1 MLVEVRKMKMTPGSK
16 WSKHRIA
23 AQSPELRR
31 YLPETMLYSK
41 AALAKLV
48 ERHGV
53 VFVKP
58 VYGGG
63 GYRIFRVKK
72 LVGQYEVKLEHQK
85 RICST
90 LGAVHAWIESVRKGK
105 RFVVQQGVPLAK
117 WRGRPVD
124 LRTIVQRTETGSWE
138 VTRLF
143 AKAAGKNLAVT
154 NMVIGGTA
162 STVREYLLGI
172 GYTSKSAK
180 AAIRRLKAMSLQ
192 IARHYGR
199 GYSNA
204 IFGLDI
210 GMDRSGKFW
219 LIEANTAPQLSI
231 FKAGKLTPEEQRA
244 LKLWKLY
251 ANVNK
256 AAEKHRGSWRRS
268 K

>member
-1 MLVEVRKMKMTPGSK
+1 MKLTPGSK

-41 AALAKLV
+41 AALTKLLD
-48 ERHGV
+48 RHDV

-63 GYRIFRVKK
+63 GYRIFRVQKQ
-72 LVGQYEVKLEHQK
+72 GEQFEVKLEHQK
-85 RICST
+85 RVLRS
-90 LGAVHAWIESVRKGK
+90 LEAVHAWIESVRKGN
-105 RFVVQQGVPLAK
+105 RFLVQQGIELAVR
-117 WRGRPVD
+117 RGRPVD
-124 LRTIVQRTETGSWE
+124 IRTIVQKMESGSWE

-143 AKAAGKNLAVT
+143 AKTAGRNLAVT

-172 GYTSKSAK
+172 GYSAK
-180 AAIRRLKAMSLQ
+180 RATAAIRLLKAMSLQ
-192 IARHYGR
+192 IARQYGR
-199 GYSNA
+199 GYANA

-210 GMDRSGKFW
+210 GLDRSGKFW
-219 LIEANTAPQLSI
+219 LIEVNTAPQLSI
-231 FKAGKLTPEEQRA
+231 FRAGKLTSAEQRS
-244 LKLWKLY
+244 LKLWKLHES
-251 ANVNK
+251 VNR